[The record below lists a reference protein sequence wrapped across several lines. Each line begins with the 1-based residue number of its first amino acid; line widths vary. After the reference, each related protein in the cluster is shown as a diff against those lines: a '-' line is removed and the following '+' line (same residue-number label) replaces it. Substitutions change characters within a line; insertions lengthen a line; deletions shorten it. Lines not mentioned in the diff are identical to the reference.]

1 MTSSPRCSPKPFGHG
16 LAADH
21 RFGPALKVTLWLGG
35 LLVALMTGNMAA
47 YLVLTALYFGS
58 KMAGQLRRRGRP
70 DKQLES
76 GRG

>member
-1 MTSSPRCSPKPFGHG
+1 

-21 RFGPALKVTLWLGG
+21 RFGPALKVTLWLVG
-35 LLVALMTGNMAA
+35 LLFALMTGNLAV

-58 KMAGQLRRRGRP
+58 KIAGQLRRGGHR